1 MPRTIWKGSISFG
14 LVNIPVAL
22 YPGEQRDELHF
33 TLLDSRDMSPVGY
46 KRINKRTGEEVAWEQ
61 IVKGHEYDKDQYV
74 VLGEEEFRRANVKAT
89 QTIDILDFVKAG
101 EIPFPYFDR
110 PYYLEP
116 VQRTGEK
123 GYALLR
129 ETLKRTGRVGVAS
142 VVLRNRQH
150 LAMVAPYGQM
160 LTLNLLRFHNE
171 LRDPSEVKAPG
182 TDLAALRITKREI
195 EMAERLVQDM
205 AARWDPEKYKDEY
218 RADLMRVV
226 EEKIAA
232 GKTLELETPA
242 KGETTGGGQVIDF
255 MTLLKR
261 SVEEKEKE
269 RGPAKEKE
277 KTRGASATPRASRKK
292 TTAQARR
299 RQRQR
304 A

>member
-74 VLGEEEFRRANVKAT
+74 VLGDEEFRRANVRAT
-89 QTIDILDFVKAG
+89 QTIDIMDFVKAG

-129 ETLKRTGRVGVAS
+129 ETLKRTGRVGIAS

-150 LAMVAPYGQM
+150 LAMVAPYQQM

-171 LRDPSEVKAPG
+171 LRDPQQVKAPG
-182 TDLAALRITKREI
+182 TDLAALRISKREI

-205 AARWDPEKYKDEY
+205 AARWEPEKYKDEY
-218 RADLMRVV
+218 REDLLRVV

-232 GKTLELETPA
+232 GKTLELEAPA
-242 KGETTGGGQVIDF
+242 KGETGASGQVIDF

-269 RGPAKEKE
+269 RGH
-277 KTRGASATPRASRKK
+277 ASDKPRAAATKAPRVARKK

>member
-1 MPRTIWKGSISFG
+1 MPRAIWKGSISFG

-74 VLGEEEFRRANVKAT
+74 VLGDEEFRRANVKAT
-89 QTIDILDFVKAG
+89 QTIDIMDFVKAG
-101 EIPFPYFDR
+101 EVPFVYFDR

-129 ETLKRTGRVGVAS
+129 ETLKRTGRVGIAS

-150 LAMVAPYGQM
+150 LAMVAPHQKI

-171 LRDPSEVKAPG
+171 VRDPQDVKAPG

-218 RADLMRVV
+218 REDLLRVV

-232 GKTLELETPA
+232 GKTLELEAPA
-242 KGETTGGGQVIDF
+242 KGEAPGSGQVIDF
-255 MTLLKR
+255 MTLLRR

-269 RGPAKEKE
+269 RGQQKDKPPAP
-277 KTRGASATPRASRKK
+277 ATKAQRAARKK

>member
-1 MPRTIWKGSISFG
+1 MPRSIWKGSISFG

-22 YPGEQRDELHF
+22 YPGEQRNDLHF

-74 VLGEEEFRRANVKAT
+74 VLGDEEFRRANVRAT

-101 EIPFPYFDR
+101 EVPFLYFDR

-129 ETLKRTGRVGVAS
+129 ETLKRTGRVGIAT

-150 LAMVAPYGQM
+150 LAMVAPHQQM
-160 LTLNLLRFHNE
+160 LTLNLLRFHQE
-171 LRDPSEVKAPG
+171 LREPGEVKAPG
-182 TDLAALRITKREI
+182 TDLAALRISKREI

-205 AARWDPEKYKDEY
+205 AARWEPEKYHDEY
-218 RADLMRVV
+218 REDLMRVV

-232 GKTLELETPA
+232 GKTLELELPA
-242 KGETTGGGQVIDF
+242 KGEPATGGQVIDF

-269 RGPAKEKE
+269 RGKEKPKE
-277 KTRGASATPRASRKK
+277 KARPAGTARAPRKK

-299 RQRQR
+299 HQRQR

>member
-74 VLGEEEFRRANVKAT
+74 VLGDEEFRRANVKAT

-101 EIPFPYFDR
+101 EVPFLYFDR

-129 ETLKRTGRVGVAS
+129 ETLKRTGRVGIAS

-150 LAMVAPYGQM
+150 LAMVAPHQDM

-195 EMAERLVQDM
+195 EMAERLVEDM
-205 AARWDPEKYKDEY
+205 AARWEPEKYHDEY

-242 KGETTGGGQVIDF
+242 KGEAAGGGQVIDF

-269 RGPAKEKE
+269 RGKEKE
-277 KTRGASATPRASRKK
+277 KEKVRTTATPRATRKK